1 MRVLITGGA
10 GFQGSHLTER
20 LVRDGHAVTVLSTL
34 SDLSQR
40 NIAPFA
46 NDVSLVWGSVTDAE
60 IVDKT
65 VRDQDAVV
73 HMAARVNV
81 DESIDSPIVF
91 LAVNVIGTYNVL
103 EAARKAGTRVVL
115 ASTCEVYGSSNPS
128 PLTECADLRP
138 HSPYAASKAGADRL
152 CYAYH
157 KTYGMNVTVVRPC
170 NIYGERQKSGRGG
183 AVIPIFVER
192 ALAGEPLELYGS
204 GTREQTFTYVKD
216 VARACALALAGGQSG
231 LYNIAGPR
239 PVTMEELAKAV
250 LAAVPHTSSTIL
262 YSGKPDPNEGV
273 HRRISLAKAQAGL
286 GYMPAYD
293 IAAGL
298 GEMVRELLNPPPP
311 LYRVEATVREK
322 L

>member
-20 LVRDGHAVTVLSTL
+20 LVRGGHAVTVLSTL
-34 SDLSQR
+34 SDQSQR
-40 NIAPFA
+40 NIASLA
-46 NDVSLVWGSVTDAE
+46 NDVSLVWGSVTDGE

-91 LAVNVIGTYNVL
+91 LAVNVVGTYNVL
-103 EAARKAGTRVVL
+103 EAARKPGTRVVL

-183 AVIPIFVER
+183 AVIPIFVALAAQGKPLTVFGTGEQR
-192 ALAGEPLELYGS
+192 REYMHVSDVVAAYELVLGRDDLAGEVVNFGS
-204 GTREQTFTYVKD
+204 GETASVKE
-216 VARACALALAGGQSG
+216 
-231 LYNIAGPR
+231 IAEFISKRTGVETQYHAPR
-239 PVTMEELAKAV
+239 PGEVPGFELDSSSARRLGFIPKV
-250 LAAVPHTSSTIL
+250 RFWDGLARYLDWA
-262 YSGKPDPNEGV
+262 
-273 HRRISLAKAQAGL
+273 L
-286 GYMPAYD
+286 GA
-293 IAAGL
+293 
-298 GEMVRELLNPPPP
+298 
-311 LYRVEATVREK
+311 
-322 L
+322 